1 MNLPTAAFCGSLD
14 RLKEAAQYL
23 RLEHVRIP
31 RFNMLARF
39 SSLSRDGD
47 YSQPGPAKGA
57 CECSE
62 VPLSALSNRRT
73 KALLKQMVR

>member
-1 MNLPTAAFCGSLD
+1 M
-14 RLKEAAQYL
+14 QYL

-62 VPLSALSNRRT
+62 VPLFGSLEPASKSAAANRWYDDDRPGRHR
-73 KALLKQMVR
+73 L

>member
-1 MNLPTAAFCGSLD
+1 M
-14 RLKEAAQYL
+14 QYL

-62 VPLSALSNRRT
+62 VSLFGSLESAL
-73 KALLKQMVR
+73 KACCAQTAR